1 MTKDSK
7 YDWFQIAAKARVIG
21 SVKKTFVL
29 CYIEYPTQ
37 EEFDQILQK
46 QNEEDIDHGLLLKEL
61 LSKYKISEV
70 IYKRWN
76 PSRTRD

>member
-37 EEFDQILQK
+37 GEFDQILQK
-46 QNEEDIDHGLLLKEL
+46 QNEEDIDHGFC
-61 LSKYKISEV
+61 
-70 IYKRWN
+70 
-76 PSRTRD
+76 

>member
-1 MTKDSK
+1 MG
-7 YDWFQIAAKARVIG
+7 Q
-21 SVKKTFVL
+21 
-29 CYIEYPTQ
+29 Q
-37 EEFDQILQK
+37 EE

-76 PSRTRD
+76 PSRTRDWTGELKEKTYKMLINVNI